1 MKWRLMRSMRC
12 RLALAIGCAVLAF
25 GAQASDRATY
35 DLVIRGARVLDG
47 TGTPWYFADVAVNGD
62 RIVAVGKLPANTA
75 AKRTVD
81 AAGQYLAPGFIDAHS
96 HAWPRIADDELSNAE
111 PLLTQGITT
120 IVLNPDGGGPV
131 DLQQQRAKIER
142 AQPGVNVAL
151 LVPHN
156 SVRIEVL
163 RFDDRAPNA
172 NELAR
177 MQALVRRGMQAGAL
191 GLSAGPFYP
200 PGNFSKTD
208 EHIALARVAAEF
220 DGIYISHIRDES
232 RYNIGLIA
240 AVDEVIQVAREA
252 KLPGIVTH
260 IKASTRACWG
270 MSADVIRNINAARA
284 AGIEVFADHY
294 PYEAS
299 ATSLSAALIPGW
311 AMAGGEVDLKKRL
324 AHPVQRAKI
333 RAGVA
338 ENLEN
343 RGGAESLLIS
353 AYRVDKTLQG
363 MRLDAI
369 ARQRRADP
377 VDVAIDLIVKGSPSI
392 FSFNMDEADV
402 RAFMAQPWTMTSTD
416 GSLLAETD
424 GIPHPRA
431 YGTFPRKLRRYAID
445 ASVLTLEQAV
455 HSMTGLTASIMR
467 LRDRGSIRA
476 GARADLVVFDPVNI
490 RDNASYENPRQL
502 SSGVTLVVVN
512 GVVAISEGRL
522 TRERGGRVLVRTPAG

>member
-1 MKWRLMRSMRC
+1 MKFC
-12 RLALAIGCAVLAF
+12 LALMSWWVLAF
-25 GAQASDRATY
+25 ATAQASDNAAMY

-47 TGTPWYFADVAVNGD
+47 SGTPWYFADVAVSGD
-62 RIVAVGKLPANTA
+62 RIVAVGKLPANAT
-75 AKRTVD
+75 AKRTID
-81 AAGQYLAPGFIDAHS
+81 AAGQYLAPGFIDPHS
-96 HAWPRIADDELSNAE
+96 HAWPRIADDELASAE

-120 IVLNPDGGGPV
+120 VVLNPDGGGAV
-131 DLQQQRAKIER
+131 DLRRQRAEVEKAR
-142 AQPGVNVAL
+142 PGVNVAL

-156 SVRIEVL
+156 SIRVQVL
-163 RFDDRAPNA
+163 NYDDRAPDA
-172 NELAR
+172 GELAR
-177 MQALVRRGMQAGAL
+177 MQALVRAGMEAGAL

-200 PGNFSKTD
+200 PGSFSRTE

-220 DGIYISHIRDES
+220 DGVYISHIRDES

-252 KLPGIVTH
+252 RLPGIVTH

-284 AGIEVFADHY
+284 AGVEVFADHY

-299 ATSLSAALIPGW
+299 GTGLSAALIPRW
-311 AMAGGEVDLKKRL
+311 AVAGGESELQKRL
-324 AHPVQRAKI
+324 ADPALRAKI
-333 RAGVA
+333 RAGAA

-343 RGGAESLLIS
+343 RGGPESFLIS
-353 AYRVDKTLQG
+353 SYRANKKLQG
-363 MRLDAI
+363 LRLDAI

-377 VDVAIDLIVKGSPSI
+377 VDVALDLIAKGSPMI

-416 GSLLAETD
+416 GSLLSEAD
-424 GIPHPRA
+424 GIPHPRS
-431 YGTFPRKLRRYAID
+431 YGTFPKKLRRYAID
-445 ASVLTLEQAV
+445 ASVLSLEQAV

-467 LRDRGSIRA
+467 LRDRGSIRV
-476 GARADLVVFDPVNI
+476 GARADLVVFDPANI
-490 RDNASYENPRQL
+490 KDNATYENPRQL

-512 GVVAISEGRL
+512 GVVALSEGRV
-522 TRERGGRVLVRTPAG
+522 TRERGGRVLGRTSET